1 MKIIKRGQL
10 AMLSIAFMVMIAGY
24 INYKYNPEREENL
37 GQTMKVNSS
46 DVYLYNVSNDN
57 VDVYGESDKSKIN
70 KTTDNIYTTKTV
82 SDSLSSFKEARD
94 NMFSELEEKYTGI
107 IESVSASSSDVKV
120 YREKLDEVIKNK
132 HTINIVEG
140 IIKAKGIDNIV
151 IVPTSEKYNIMIKLE
166 TKLTDAQAAMIEK
179 IIEEEFNIDASK
191 VNIIEN

>member
-70 KTTDNIYTTKTV
+70 KTTDNIYTTKTA